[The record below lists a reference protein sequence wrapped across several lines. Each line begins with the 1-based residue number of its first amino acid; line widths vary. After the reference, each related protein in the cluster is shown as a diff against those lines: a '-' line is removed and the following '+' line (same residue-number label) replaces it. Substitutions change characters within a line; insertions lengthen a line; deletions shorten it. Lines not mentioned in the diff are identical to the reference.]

1 MLLHQFIHWIE
12 INPAVKVD
20 GIYQQRINIFFNC
33 VGEVQVTEQLNSVV
47 PIKEVSLDTR
57 KGVRLSYSLS
67 ESLTA

>member
-1 MLLHQFIHWIE
+1 MKGVHGLL
-12 INPAVKVD
+12 KV
-20 GIYQQRINIFFNC
+20 RLSEEVSNI
-33 VGEVQVTEQLNSVV
+33 V